1 MCLRGRSQYG
11 QAPQVRVYGAAARVP
26 QPHSGHQ
33 VYVSGSLA
41 HVEVHAVGTEDNDR
55 MTEEEQPWSAGA
67 ASRQLQSDIDARH
80 TLDTPD
86 A

>member
-1 MCLRGRSQYG
+1 M
-11 QAPQVRVYGAAARVP
+11 
-26 QPHSGHQ
+26 
-33 VYVSGSLA
+33 
-41 HVEVHAVGTEDNDR
+41 GTEDNDR

-67 ASRQLQSDIDARH
+67 FRASRQLQSDIDARH